1 MWDCSGFRT
10 VSGHHLQVK
19 VSCGRYC
26 GYGNGTV
33 LGIWLDQPSVCH
45 YFLCYRACAS
55 PWFWLSV
62 SLFFVSGCEHLM
74 KLCSACHYFFFV
86 TVCEH
91 LHDSDF
97 QSITFSSSLEYV
109 DTSMILIFSLSQ
121 FFSLLQCVDISMILA
136 ESIRRTHNGESV
148 SYLFSHVPM

>member
-1 MWDCSGFRT
+1 MVDTAVMAMAQSWVSDCTNQQSLTIFFLTGPA
-10 VSGHHLQVK
+10 HLHDFDFQ
-19 VSCGRYC
+19 SHC
-26 GYGNGTV
+26 
-33 LGIWLDQPSVCH
+33 
-45 YFLCYRACAS
+45 
-55 PWFWLSV
+55 
-62 SLFFVSGCEHLM
+62 FFVSGCEHLM
-74 KLCSACHYFFFV
+74 KLCSACHCFFFV

-97 QSITFSSSLEYV
+97 QSITFSSLLEYV